1 MRTHIYADESGNF
14 DFTNGPGASR
24 YFILASVA
32 TTDHAAETALLELRR
47 Q

>member
-24 YFILASVA
+24 YFILA
-32 TTDHAAETALLELRR
+32 R
-47 Q
+47 